1 MFLIV
6 VDVYTKWPE
15 IFPVNTATSDVI
27 IEKPRLTFATHSLPE
42 VMVTDNGTCF
52 TSQGI
57 KTFMRRSGI
66 QYWMSAPYHP
76 ASNGLAERAT
86 QTLSKLGLAAKLD
99 EVSVSLQDNNVD
111 IACITETW
119 CSNKVPDAAISL
131 ADWTT
136 ILRDRQTGGS
146 AVESSATSGMAFLTT
161 IGRSWTARIIGPQ

>member
-57 KTFMRRSGI
+57 ETFMRRSGI
-66 QYWMSAPYHP
+66 QYRMSAPYHP
-76 ASNGLAERAT
+76 ASNGLAERAV
-86 QTLSKLGLAAKLD
+86 QTFKRSMKKMPEGTVETKVSRFLVKYIITPHSMTGQPPVQMLMNIKAKSALDLILPRFGMPCTAATG
-99 EVSVSLQDNNVD
+99 S
-111 IACITETW
+111 TE
-119 CSNKVPDAAISL
+119 
-131 ADWTT
+131 
-136 ILRDRQTGGS
+136 GS
-146 AVESSATSGMAFLTT
+146 T
-161 IGRSWTARIIGPQ
+161 